1 MQHND
6 KTNVLD
12 RLDRLFGRG
21 WRKLYADAIGMRQAT
36 ITDMSGPTL
45 KFTTALA
52 EFFEQ
57 TPPRR
62 WPDRFADLADLRK
75 QKLSA
80 ERQKETQTHDH
91 E

>member
-1 MQHND
+1 MQPND

-45 KFTTALA
+45 KFTSALA
-52 EFFEQ
+52 EFFES
-57 TPPRR
+57 TPPRH
-62 WPDRFADLADLRK
+62 WPDRFTTLADLRK
-75 QKLSA
+75 QKLTSQK
-80 ERQKETQTHDH
+80 QKETATHDN